1 MALRI
6 NLRKIRP
13 DYILKPRGKNLKFV
27 YYVRRG
33 LRHFVPSFWLRRHK
47 AELLATLDARTDKE
61 QILDRVNCYNKLTGI
76 RELSGLTHVSD
87 VTNSNGTDNCD
98 AFEFTRYFSPDLLL
112 DKHFGDWTTICETPS
127 IVKTRPLSGDN
138 INNVILNLDKV
149 RHFVFLKDKR
159 TFASKWD
166 KAVFRGAAYQPHRQ
180 RFMEKFFGHPLVD
193 CGNTAEKSDL
203 PKEWSASLITL
214 YDHLKYK
221 FVISLEGTDV
231 ASNLKWVINRLSK

>member
-1 MALRI
+1 MDWMWRW
-6 NLRKIRP
+6 
-13 DYILKPRGKNLKFV
+13 G
-27 YYVRRG
+27 
-33 LRHFVPSFWLRRHK
+33 
-47 AELLATLDARTDKE
+47 
-61 QILDRVNCYNKLTGI
+61 LTGI

-87 VTNSNGTDNCD
+87 VTNSNGTYNCD

-149 RHFVFLKDKR
+149 RHFVFLKDKS

-166 KAVFRGAAYQPHRQ
+166 KAVFRGAAYQPHRR

-193 CGNTAEKSDL
+193 CGNTAEKRYRVV
-203 PKEWSASLITL
+203 SALFGKIERLTFTGTF
-214 YDHLKYK
+214 DAFQHLVKSHSFK
-221 FVISLEGTDV
+221 QICSPIVQRWGF
-231 ASNLKWVINRLSK
+231 

>member
-1 MALRI
+1 MVVIAIFRVIKAPFIDGNLSIIDCYAEAVHVFRNFVHVIKNRLVGAPVHVIEKTVHVHENCCSRVLRI
-6 NLRKIRP
+6 LN
-13 DYILKPRGKNLKFV
+13 
-27 YYVRRG
+27 
-33 LRHFVPSFWLRRHK
+33 
-47 AELLATLDARTDKE
+47 
-61 QILDRVNCYNKLTGI
+61 
-76 RELSGLTHVSD
+76 
-87 VTNSNGTDNCD
+87 
-98 AFEFTRYFSPDLLL
+98 FSPDLLL

-166 KAVFRGAAYQPHRQ
+166 KAVFRGAAYQPHRR

-203 PKEWSASLITL
+203 PKEWSAPLITL

-231 ASNLKWVINRLSK
+231 ASNLKWVMSSNSVAVMPRPKYESWFMEGRLQPGVHYIEIKDDY

>member
-1 MALRI
+1 MHR
-6 NLRKIRP
+6 NLACVIDKSSRGAK
-13 DYILKPRGKNLKFV
+13 LKRAFE
-27 YYVRRG
+27 
-33 LRHFVPSFWLRRHK
+33 
-47 AELLATLDARTDKE
+47 ELP
-61 QILDRVNCYNKLTGI
+61 YNKLTGI

-87 VTNSNGTDNCD
+87 VTNSNGTYNCD

-127 IVKTRPLSGDN
+127 IVKTRPLSGDTS
-138 INNVILNLDKV
+138 NNVILNLDKV

-166 KAVFRGAAYQPHRQ
+166 KAVFRGAAYQPHRR

-203 PKEWSASLITL
+203 SKEWSAPLITL

-231 ASNLKWVINRLSK
+231 ASNLKWVMSSNSVAVMPRPKEALQKYPEQSFAQKFSLCNRQKFSGRKIKEGF